1 VNGLALEDLL
11 LVLVV
16 AVIVFLFLSLTL
28 LSTSVYVVRQWENVV
43 VFRFG
48 KVVKIAKAAGIH
60 FKMPFVDSIR
70 RVDFRMRTL
79 DLRGQKAITKDNISV
94 GIDAVVFLRVENAER
109 VILNVVDYEE
119 AVSKYAQTSIR
130 DIIGQYTLDDLLA
143 SREQVAKSLKNIVDE
158 LSAEWG
164 VDITKAELQEIF
176 LPDDMKRAFA
186 VQAESERESRAII
199 IKANAELQAS
209 ETLKKAALNLSD
221 PNAMQLRILETIKQ
235 VSKDQSNTILL
246 ALPLE
251 TIQAVGIQGLSSM
264 ASIRPRFLQGDLQKS
279 KQTSSQKEE
288 E

>member
-1 VNGLALEDLL
+1 MFEEFILAAVGLIILLIVLFILAGGIYIVN
-11 LVLVV
+11 
-16 AVIVFLFLSLTL
+16 
-28 LSTSVYVVRQWENVV
+28 QWENVAV
-43 VFRFG
+43 LRFG
-48 KVVKIAKAAGIH
+48 KIVKTAKEPGLH
-60 FKMPFVDSIR
+60 FKIPLIDIIR

-79 DLRGQKAITKDNISV
+79 DLKGQKAITKDNISV
-94 GIDAVVFLRVENAER
+94 GIDAVVFLRVEDAQR
-109 VILNVVDYEE
+109 VIVNVVDYEE

-143 SREQVAKSLKNIVDE
+143 NREQVAKSLKNIVDE

-164 VDITKAELQEIF
+164 VDIAKAELQEIF

-235 VSKDQSNTILL
+235 VSKDESNTILI

-251 TIQAVGIQGLSSM
+251 TIQAVGIQGLSGM
-264 ASIRPRFLQGDLQKS
+264 AAIRPKFIQGDLQKT
-279 KQTSSQKEE
+279 KQTSSKTED
-288 E
+288 

>member
-1 VNGLALEDLL
+1 
-11 LVLVV
+11 
-16 AVIVFLFLSLTL
+16 
-28 LSTSVYVVRQWENVV
+28 
-43 VFRFG
+43 
-48 KVVKIAKAAGIH
+48 
-60 FKMPFVDSIR
+60 
-70 RVDFRMRTL
+70 
-79 DLRGQKAITKDNISV
+79 
-94 GIDAVVFLRVENAER
+94 LRVENAER
-109 VILNVVDYEE
+109 VILNVVDYED

-130 DIIGQYTLDDLLA
+130 DIIGQYTLDELLA

-209 ETLKKAALNLSD
+209 ETLKKAALNLGD

-251 TIQAVGIQGLSSM
+251 TIQAVGIQGIAGM
-264 ASIRPRFLQGDLQKS
+264 AAIRPKFLPGDLQKG
-279 KQTSSQKEE
+279 KLTSSQKEE

>member
-1 VNGLALEDLL
+1 MFEELILAAVGLIILL
-11 LVLVV
+11 IVLVV
-16 AVIVFLFLSLTL
+16 FAGGI
-28 LSTSVYVVRQWENVV
+28 YIVRQWENVAV
-43 VFRFG
+43 LRFG
-48 KVVKIAKAAGIH
+48 KIVKTAKEPGIH
-60 FKMPFVDSIR
+60 YKIPLIDSIR

-94 GIDAVVFLRVENAER
+94 GIDAVVFLRVEDAER
-109 VILNVVDYEE
+109 VIVNVVDYEE

-130 DIIGQYTLDDLLA
+130 DIIGQYTLDELLA
-143 SREQVAKSLKNIVDE
+143 NREQVAKSLKNIVDE

-251 TIQAVGIQGLSSM
+251 TIQAVGIQGLSGM
-264 ASIRPRFLQGDLQKS
+264 AAIRPKFIQGDLQKT
-279 KQTSSQKEE
+279 KQTSSKTED
-288 E
+288 

>member
-1 VNGLALEDLL
+1 MIEDWVIPIIVLIVATIVLL
-11 LVLVV
+11 
-16 AVIVFLFLSLTL
+16 ILTGG
-28 LSTSVYVVRQWENVV
+28 VYVVRQWENVV
-43 VFRFG
+43 VLRFG
-48 KVVKIAKAAGIH
+48 KIVKIAKEAGIH
-60 FKMPFVDSIR
+60 LKIPFADSVR

-94 GIDAVVFLRVENAER
+94 GIDAVVFLRVEDAQK

-143 SREQVAKSLKNIVDE
+143 NREQVAKSLKNIVDE

-221 PNAMQLRILETIKQ
+221 PNAMQLRILETVKQ

-251 TIQAVGIQGLSSM
+251 TIQAAGVQGLSSI
-264 ASIRPRFLQGDLQKS
+264 AAIRPKFVQGDLQKTR
-279 KQTSSQKEE
+279 QATSRTAAEE

>member
-1 VNGLALEDLL
+1 MLEELLIAIVVIILVIALLILAGGL
-11 LVLVV
+11 
-16 AVIVFLFLSLTL
+16 
-28 LSTSVYVVRQWENVV
+28 YVVRQWENVAV
-43 VFRFG
+43 LRFG
-48 KVVKIAKAAGIH
+48 RIIKIVKEAGLH
-60 FKMPFVDSIR
+60 FKIPLIDSIR
-70 RVDFRMRTL
+70 RADFRMRTL
-79 DLRGQKAITKDNISV
+79 DLKGQKAITKDNISV
-94 GIDAVVFLRVENAER
+94 GIDAVVFLRVEDAQK

-130 DIIGQYTLDDLLA
+130 DIIGQYTLDELLA

-158 LSAEWG
+158 LSVEWG

-186 VQAESERESRAII
+186 VQAESERESKAII

-221 PNAMQLRILETIKQ
+221 PNAMQLRILETVKQ
-235 VSKDQSNTILL
+235 VSKDQSNTVLF

-264 ASIRPRFLQGDLQKS
+264 ASIRPKFLQGDIQKA
-279 KQTSSQKEE
+279 KQTSSSKEE
-288 E
+288 

>member
-1 VNGLALEDLL
+1 MFEELILAAVGLVILL
-11 LVLVV
+11 IVLVIF
-16 AVIVFLFLSLTL
+16 AGGI
-28 LSTSVYVVRQWENVV
+28 YIVRQWENVAV
-43 VFRFG
+43 LRFG
-48 KVVKIAKAAGIH
+48 KIVKTAKEPGIH
-60 FKMPFVDSIR
+60 YKIPLIDSIR

-94 GIDAVVFLRVENAER
+94 GIDAVVFLRVEDAQK
-109 VILNVVDYEE
+109 VIVNVVDYEE

-130 DIIGQYTLDDLLA
+130 DIIGQYTLDELLA
-143 SREQVAKSLKNIVDE
+143 NREQVAKSLKNIVDE

-235 VSKDQSNTILL
+235 VSKDQSNTILF

-251 TIQAVGIQGLSSM
+251 TIQAAGIQGLSGM
-264 ASIRPRFLQGDLQKS
+264 AAIRPKFMQGDLQKT
-279 KQTSSQKEE
+279 KQTSSKTED
-288 E
+288 

>member
-1 VNGLALEDLL
+1 MLEELLIAIVVIILVIALLILAGGL
-11 LVLVV
+11 
-16 AVIVFLFLSLTL
+16 
-28 LSTSVYVVRQWENVV
+28 YVVRQWENVAV
-43 VFRFG
+43 LRFG
-48 KVVKIAKAAGIH
+48 RIIKIVKEAGLH
-60 FKMPFVDSIR
+60 FKIPFIDSIR

-79 DLRGQKAITKDNISV
+79 DLKGQKAITKDNISV
-94 GIDAVVFLRVENAER
+94 GIDAVVFLRVEDAQK

-130 DIIGQYTLDDLLA
+130 DIIGQYTLDELLA

-186 VQAESERESRAII
+186 VQAESERESKAII
-199 IKANAELQAS
+199 IKASAELQAS

-221 PNAMQLRILETIKQ
+221 PNAMQLRILETVKQ
-235 VSKDQSNTILL
+235 VSKDQSNTILF

-251 TIQAVGIQGLSSM
+251 TIQSAGIQGLSSM
-264 ASIRPRFLQGDLQKS
+264 ASIRPKFLQGDIQKA
-279 KQTSSQKEE
+279 KQTSSSKEE
-288 E
+288 

>member
-1 VNGLALEDLL
+1 MFEELILAAVGLIILL
-11 LVLVV
+11 IVLVIL
-16 AVIVFLFLSLTL
+16 AGGI
-28 LSTSVYVVRQWENVV
+28 YIVRQWENVAV
-43 VFRFG
+43 LRFG
-48 KVVKIAKAAGIH
+48 KIVKTAKEPGIH
-60 FKMPFVDSIR
+60 YKIPLIDSIR

-94 GIDAVVFLRVENAER
+94 GIDAVVFLRVEDAER
-109 VILNVVDYEE
+109 VIVNVVDYEE

-130 DIIGQYTLDDLLA
+130 DIIGQYTLDELLA
-143 SREQVAKSLKNIVDE
+143 NREQVAKSLKNIVDE

-251 TIQAVGIQGLSSM
+251 TIQAAGIQGLSGM
-264 ASIRPRFLQGDLQKS
+264 AAIRPKFIQGDLQKT
-279 KQTSSQKEE
+279 KQTSSKTED
-288 E
+288 

>member
-1 VNGLALEDLL
+1 MLEDLL
-11 LVLVV
+11 IPIIGFI
-16 AVIVFLFLSLTL
+16 VIFLIILLILLPASL
-28 LSTSVYVVRQWENVV
+28 YIVRQWENVV
-43 VFRFG
+43 VLRFG
-48 KVVKIAKAAGIH
+48 KVVKIAKEAGIH
-60 FKMPFVDSIR
+60 LKMPFVDSIR

-79 DLRGQKAITKDNISV
+79 DLKGQKAITKDNISV
-94 GIDAVVFLRVENAER
+94 GIDAVVFLRVEDAER

-143 SREQVAKSLKNIVDE
+143 SREKVAKSLKDIVDE

-186 VQAESERESRAII
+186 VQAESERESKAII

-251 TIQAVGIQGLSSM
+251 TIQAVGIQGIAGM
-264 ASIRPRFLQGDLQKS
+264 AAIRPKFLPGDLQKGR
-279 KQTSSQKEE
+279 QASSQKEE

>member
-1 VNGLALEDLL
+1 MIEDILIPIFGLIILFIVLL
-11 LVLVV
+11 ILGGSFY
-16 AVIVFLFLSLTL
+16 I
-28 LSTSVYVVRQWENVV
+28 VRQWENVALL
-43 VFRFG
+43 RFG
-48 KVVKIAKAAGIH
+48 RIAKVVKEAGIH
-60 FKMPFVDSIR
+60 FKIPFVDSIR

-94 GIDAVVFLRVENAER
+94 GIDAVVFLRVEDAKK

-130 DIIGQYTLDDLLA
+130 NIIGQYSLDDLLA
-143 SREQVAKSLKNIVDE
+143 RREEVAKSLKNIVDE

-164 VDITKAELQEIF
+164 VDIAKAELQEIF

-209 ETLKKAALNLSD
+209 ETLKKAAMNLSD
-221 PNAMQLRILETIKQ
+221 PNAMQLRILETLKQ

-264 ASIRPRFLQGDLQKS
+264 ASIRPKFLQGDIQKT
-279 KQTSSQKEE
+279 KQTSPKTED
-288 E
+288 

>member
-1 VNGLALEDLL
+1 MLEELLIAIVVIILVIALLILAGGL
-11 LVLVV
+11 
-16 AVIVFLFLSLTL
+16 
-28 LSTSVYVVRQWENVV
+28 YVVRQWENVAV
-43 VFRFG
+43 LRFG
-48 KVVKIAKAAGIH
+48 RIIKIAKEAGLH
-60 FKMPFVDSIR
+60 FKIPFIDSIR

-79 DLRGQKAITKDNISV
+79 DLKGQKAITKDNISV
-94 GIDAVVFLRVENAER
+94 GIDAVVFLRVEDAQK

-130 DIIGQYTLDDLLA
+130 DIIGQYTLDELLA

-186 VQAESERESRAII
+186 VQAESERESKAII

-221 PNAMQLRILETIKQ
+221 PNAMQLRILETVKQ
-235 VSKDQSNTILL
+235 VSKDQSNTILF

-251 TIQAVGIQGLSSM
+251 TIQSAGIQGLSSM
-264 ASIRPRFLQGDLQKS
+264 ASIRPKFLQGDIQKA
-279 KQTSSQKEE
+279 KQTSSSKEE
-288 E
+288 

>member
-1 VNGLALEDLL
+1 MFEELIFAIVVIVIIIVLIFLALG
-11 LVLVV
+11 
-16 AVIVFLFLSLTL
+16 I
-28 LSTSVYVVRQWENVV
+28 YVVRQWENVAV
-43 VFRFG
+43 LRFG
-48 KVVKIAKAAGIH
+48 RIIKTAKEPGIQFKI
-60 FKMPFVDSIR
+60 PFIDSIR

-79 DLRGQKAITKDNISV
+79 DLKGQKAITKDNISV

-143 SREQVAKSLKNIVDE
+143 NREQVAKSLKIIVDE

-221 PNAMQLRILETIKQ
+221 PNAMQLRILETVKQ
-235 VSKDQSNTILL
+235 VSKDQSNTILI

-251 TIQAVGIQGLSSM
+251 TIQAVGIQGLSGM
-264 ASIRPRFLQGDLQKS
+264 AAIRPRFLQGDLQKG
-279 KQTSSQKEE
+279 KQTGSKTED
-288 E
+288 

>member
-1 VNGLALEDLL
+1 MLEELLIAIVVIILVIALLILAGGL
-11 LVLVV
+11 
-16 AVIVFLFLSLTL
+16 
-28 LSTSVYVVRQWENVV
+28 YVVRQWENVAV
-43 VFRFG
+43 LRFG
-48 KVVKIAKAAGIH
+48 RIIEIVKEAGLH
-60 FKMPFVDSIR
+60 FKIPFIDSIR

-79 DLRGQKAITKDNISV
+79 DLKGQKAITKDNISV
-94 GIDAVVFLRVENAER
+94 GIDAVVFLRVEDAQK

-130 DIIGQYTLDDLLA
+130 DIIGQYTLDELLA

-186 VQAESERESRAII
+186 VQAESERESKAII

-221 PNAMQLRILETIKQ
+221 PNAMQLRILETVKQ
-235 VSKDQSNTILL
+235 VSKDQSNTVLF

-251 TIQAVGIQGLSSM
+251 TIQAAGIQGLSSM
-264 ASIRPRFLQGDLQKS
+264 ASIRPKFLQGDIQKA
-279 KQTSSQKEE
+279 KQTSSSKEE
-288 E
+288 

>member
-1 VNGLALEDLL
+1 MFEELILAAVGLIILL
-11 LVLVV
+11 IVLVV
-16 AVIVFLFLSLTL
+16 FAGGI
-28 LSTSVYVVRQWENVV
+28 YIVRQWENVAV
-43 VFRFG
+43 LRFG
-48 KVVKIAKAAGIH
+48 KIVKTAKEPGIH
-60 FKMPFVDSIR
+60 YKIPLIDSIR

-94 GIDAVVFLRVENAER
+94 GIDAVVFLRVEDAER
-109 VILNVVDYEE
+109 VIVNVVDYEE

-130 DIIGQYTLDDLLA
+130 DIIGQYTLDELLA
-143 SREQVAKSLKNIVDE
+143 NREQVAKSLKNIVDE

-251 TIQAVGIQGLSSM
+251 TIQAVGIQGLSGM
-264 ASIRPRFLQGDLQKS
+264 AAIRPKFTQGDLQKT
-279 KQTSSQKEE
+279 KQTSSKTED
-288 E
+288 

>member
-1 VNGLALEDLL
+1 MLEDLL
-11 LVLVV
+11 IAIVVIILVI
-16 AVIVFLFLSLTL
+16 AL
-28 LSTSVYVVRQWENVV
+28 LILAGGLYVVRQWENVAV
-43 VFRFG
+43 LRFG
-48 KVVKIAKAAGIH
+48 RIIKIVKEAGLH
-60 FKMPFVDSIR
+60 FKIPFIDSIR

-79 DLRGQKAITKDNISV
+79 DLKGQKAITKDNISV
-94 GIDAVVFLRVENAER
+94 GIDAVVFLRVEDAQK

-130 DIIGQYTLDDLLA
+130 DIIGQYTLDELLA

-186 VQAESERESRAII
+186 VQAESERESKAII
-199 IKANAELQAS
+199 IKASAELQAS

-221 PNAMQLRILETIKQ
+221 PNAMQLRILETVKQ
-235 VSKDQSNTILL
+235 VSKDQSNTILF

-251 TIQAVGIQGLSSM
+251 TIQSAGIQGLSSM
-264 ASIRPRFLQGDLQKS
+264 ASIRPKFLQGDIQKA
-279 KQTSSQKEE
+279 KQTSSSKEE
-288 E
+288 

>member
-1 VNGLALEDLL
+1 MPIVGLIILFLVVLL
-11 LVLVV
+11 L
-16 AVIVFLFLSLTL
+16 L
-28 LSTSVYVVRQWENVV
+28 LPASVYIVRQWENVV
-43 VFRFG
+43 ILRFG
-48 KVVKIAKAAGIH
+48 KVVKIAKEAGIH
-60 FKMPFVDSIR
+60 LKIPFADSVR

-94 GIDAVVFLRVENAER
+94 GIDAVVFLRVEDAEK

-130 DIIGQYTLDDLLA
+130 DIIGQYTLDELLA

-158 LSAEWG
+158 LSADWG

-199 IKANAELQAS
+199 IKANAELEAS

-251 TIQAVGIQGLSSM
+251 TIQAVGVQGIASM
-264 ASIRPRFLQGDLQKS
+264 ASIRPKFLQGNLQKG
-279 KQTSSQKEE
+279 KETTSSKEE

>member
-1 VNGLALEDLL
+1 MIEDALILILGVIILFIALILLAG
-11 LVLVV
+11 
-16 AVIVFLFLSLTL
+16 SL
-28 LSTSVYVVRQWENVV
+28 YVVRQWENVA

-48 KVVKIAKAAGIH
+48 KIVQIAKEAGIH
-60 FKMPFVDSIR
+60 FKVPFVDSVR

-94 GIDAVVFLRVENAER
+94 GIDAVVFLRVEDAKK

-130 DIIGQYTLDDLLA
+130 DIIGQYTLDELLA
-143 SREQVAKSLKNIVDE
+143 NREQVAKSLKNIVDE

-186 VQAESERESRAII
+186 VQAEAERESRAII
-199 IKANAELQAS
+199 IKANAELEAS
-209 ETLKKAALNLSD
+209 ETLKKAGLNLSD
-221 PNAMQLRILETIKQ
+221 PNAMQLRILETVKQ
-235 VSKDQSNTILL
+235 VSKDQSNTILF

-251 TIQAVGIQGLSSM
+251 TIQAAGIQGLSSM
-264 ASIRPRFLQGDLQKS
+264 ASIRPKFLQGDLQKA
-279 KQTSSQKEE
+279 KQTSSNKED
-288 E
+288 